1 MAEIHNIDALRTE
14 LNQLLE
20 RQRETLNARV
30 VGGVSDTEIIE
41 YDLRQEVIAEIQ
53 ERLARSA
60 AA

>member
-20 RQRETLNARV
+20 KQRETLNARV